1 MQTENKMKTN
11 LWKYALLLPLMYLP
25 FGNRVMA
32 QDVTEM
38 NRVKKEKADS
48 VIHQQKTDSDY
59 LSGLKTNRTETR
71 RKAKE
76 AQSIERDANTSA
88 KESRIAYKSE
98 KRAQKAR
105 TKADKQ
111 AKKAK
116 KAKDVS
122 DKN

>member
-1 MQTENKMKTN
+1 MKKN
-11 LWKYALLLPLMYLP
+11 LLKYLLLLPLMYLP
-25 FGNRVMA
+25 FGNQVMA

-38 NRVKKEKADS
+38 NRIKREKADS
-48 VIHQQKTDSDY
+48 VIRQQRKDSDHM
-59 LSGLKTNRTETR
+59 SDLKTKRMETR

-76 AQSIERDANTSA
+76 AQKIERDANTSA

-105 TKADKQ
+105 IKADKQ
-111 AKKAK
+111 ANKAK

-122 DKN
+122 DKNQ

>member
-11 LWKYALLLPLMYLP
+11 LWKYALLLPLIYLP
-25 FGNRVMA
+25 FGNQVMA

-38 NRVKKEKADS
+38 NRVKKENADS
-48 VIHQQKTDSDY
+48 VIHQKKRDSDY

-98 KRAQKAR
+98 KRAQKNR
-105 TKADKQ
+105 IKADKQ
-111 AKKAK
+111 ANKAK
-116 KAKDVS
+116 R
-122 DKN
+122 

>member
-1 MQTENKMKTN
+1 MKKN
-11 LWKYALLLPLMYLP
+11 LSKYLLLLPLMYLP
-25 FGNRVMA
+25 FGNQVMA

-38 NRVKKEKADS
+38 NRVKREKADS
-48 VIHQQKTDSDY
+48 VSHQQRKDSDH
-59 LSGLKTNRTETR
+59 LSDLRTNRTETR
-71 RKAKE
+71 RKAKV
-76 AQSIERDANTSA
+76 AQDIERDANTSA

-98 KRAQKAR
+98 RRTQKAH

-111 AKKAK
+111 ANKAK